1 MLQVIAGLKAAQQY
15 KEAEQQ
21 VDQALEGQLGLRAS
35 LVKELDDERLKEMLT
50 TGGRLELERFLLV
63 ADLFRELAELAQ
75 RRGDE
80 LAFRRDGGR
89 ALRFYRQG
97 LGDGGEAVDEKLP
110 EKIADAGRTVRQRK
124 FSSIDRQPCDCR
136 GGQARHQEENS
147 LEKPGFRPRAA
158 FLAIEASRMRQKPYQ
173 LELIVFLA
181 ILLVGCQT
189 QRTSLPAATNEPV
202 HALVTIPPVI
212 SSATKLAPSPLPAK
226 SNIPTRGESGRL
238 HPYSLPSEDSNCH
251 GYTYTCS

>member
-1 MLQVIAGLKAAQQY
+1 MPNVSLTEDYLIRLISQVIAALHIIAGLKAAQQY

-63 ADLFRELAELAQ
+63 ADLFRESAELAQ

-97 LGDGGEAVDEKLP
+97 LGEGGAAVDEKLP
-110 EKIADAGRTVRQRK
+110 EKIADLGALLGSANSAQSTANPAIAEAGKRGIKKRT
-124 FSSIDRQPCDCR
+124 
-136 GGQARHQEENS
+136 H
-147 LEKPGFRPRAA
+147 
-158 FLAIEASRMRQKPYQ
+158 
-173 LELIVFLA
+173 
-181 ILLVGCQT
+181 
-189 QRTSLPAATNEPV
+189 
-202 HALVTIPPVI
+202 
-212 SSATKLAPSPLPAK
+212 
-226 SNIPTRGESGRL
+226 
-238 HPYSLPSEDSNCH
+238 
-251 GYTYTCS
+251 